1 MIGRAAVTAA
11 GLAVAALAACSAPP
25 VPADLARAYERERA
39 GDVDGALAAYDAA
52 AARCDRTL
60 SRHRADADCGRALLG
75 KAALLADRGR
85 TDEAIAAYVAI
96 GARTHDDPPP
106 SAEGLFRAGRLAYD
120 ADRAAEAAGY
130 LWAVVEQYPDEAF
143 AADALAY
150 VVRRARAD
158 APRPLWD
165 RLVADYAT
173 LRDTDVADNLL
184 WALAELAEHE
194 LADPAT
200 ALELYDRIPG
210 DHPTSGLRDDSRWR
224 AAALATARGDF
235 AGAATRLRALL
246 ATREVALGAGSY
258 FSVWLDDAQ
267 LALARLLRDH
277 LRDPAGAAA
286 AFARLTRDY
295 PASVLVDDALAE
307 LAALEEARGRTA
319 AACAAAARLLAH
331 DAASRFA
338 AAAAARQARLGCPG
352 AGR

>member
-1 MIGRAAVTAA
+1 VIGRAAVAAVTA
-11 GLAVAALAACSAPP
+11 VALAACSAPP

-52 AARCDRTL
+52 AARCDRAL

-96 GARTHDDPPP
+96 AARTHDDPPP

-150 VVRRARAD
+150 VVRRARGD

-165 RLVADYAT
+165 RLVAAYAT

-194 LADPAT
+194 LADPA
-200 ALELYDRIPG
+200 AAVELYDRIPR

-224 AAALATARGDF
+224 AAALLTAGGDYP
-235 AGAATRLRALL
+235 AAADRLRALV
-246 ATREVALGAGSY
+246 ATREVALGAARTRCGSTTR
-258 FSVWLDDAQ
+258 SS
-267 LALARLLRDH
+267 LARLLTCAS
-277 LRDPAGAAA
+277 AGAAA
-286 AFARLTRDY
+286 AVASATTRGR
-295 PASVLVDDALAE
+295 SVDDARRAGR
-307 LAALEEARGRTA
+307 ARGTPA
-319 AACAAAARLLAH
+319 AACAAAARLLAK

-338 AAAAARQARLGCPG
+338 DDARARQARLGCPE